1 MLFEFWAQ
9 LTRFHFLPNENSV
22 KTEQEKR
29 NETKSTTATTATKK
43 AETKAQEN
51 ILGDTAACDI
61 KTPMAKLA
69 AH

>member
-29 NETKSTTATTATKK
+29 NETKSTTATKK